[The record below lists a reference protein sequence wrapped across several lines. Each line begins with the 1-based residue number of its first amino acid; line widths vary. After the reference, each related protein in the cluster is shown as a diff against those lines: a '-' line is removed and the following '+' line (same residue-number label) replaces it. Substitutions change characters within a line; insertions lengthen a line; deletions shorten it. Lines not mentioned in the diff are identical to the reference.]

1 VTELFLVFI
10 AACLANNLVL
20 DYLLGLS
27 PVFSVSRKLETAI
40 GMSLAMFIMLPV
52 TSLFTYL
59 LDLVFLTPYKLEV
72 LQLVSFV
79 LIVTLLTLTIDRI
92 LQKFR
97 PELHERT
104 SVFIPLLLV
113 NTSLIGVALIN
124 IQQNHGIIASVFFA
138 MGSDTGFGIVIV
150 IFSALRERIVAA
162 DVPIAFQGISILL
175 ITLGILSMAFMGFTG
190 IG

>member
-138 MGSDTGFGIVIV
+138 MGSATGFGIVIV